1 VARRRLGAREGR
13 RIFEIEEG
21 CVLLLYG
28 SVVFGRFWNW
38 VCTVLFDQGG
48 RYHGRVLAIKIEEWV
63 SLLKYSVQMLSEA
76 VTFNTSPTK
85 ELQHMIMEAPFRT
98 INTNSHQ
105 IDRGARK

>member
-13 RIFEIEEG
+13 RIFEVEEG

-28 SVVFGRFWNW
+28 SVVFGCFWNFGTGF
-38 VCTVLFDQGG
+38 VQYCFDQGG

-85 ELQHMIMEAPFRT
+85 ELQHMIMEAPFRL
-98 INTNSHQ
+98 INTNSY
-105 IDRGARK
+105 